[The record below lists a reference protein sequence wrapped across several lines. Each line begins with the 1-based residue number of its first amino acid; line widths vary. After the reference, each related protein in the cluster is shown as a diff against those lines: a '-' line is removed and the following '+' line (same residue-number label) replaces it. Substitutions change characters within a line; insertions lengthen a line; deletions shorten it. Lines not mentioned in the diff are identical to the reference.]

1 MSINSRFQS
10 HLHNLFVTGDD
21 GDNAITISRDTGGH
35 LFVNGQTINGD
46 PTVTNTDLIRVNG
59 GDGNDVITLDET
71 HGPLPAAQLFGGDG
85 NDTLTGGSSNDS
97 LFGQDGNDSLFGG
110 AGNDLLS
117 GGSGNDFIAGGAG
130 NDTLLGGNGNDFLD
144 GDQGADVA
152 FLGAGND
159 VFRWDQGDGS
169 DVVHGGSGTD
179 ELLFNGFAANE
190 QFTFTATGDDHALF
204 TRVQGTIV
212 MDLDHVE
219 TVTVNALAG
228 TDTVTINDPTG
239 SGVTL
244 FNVNL
249 GINGL
254 GDGAADTINIFD
266 DDPVTVTNNGG
277 GDITITGLSGATV
290 HITGF
295 EAANDHLV
303 INGDIFA
310 I

>member
-1 MSINSRFQS
+1 
-10 HLHNLFVTGDD
+10 
-21 GDNAITISRDTGGH
+21 
-35 LFVNGQTINGD
+35 
-46 PTVTNTDLIRVNG
+46 
-59 GDGNDVITLDET
+59 
-71 HGPLPAAQLFGGDG
+71 
-85 NDTLTGGSSNDS
+85 
-97 LFGQDGNDSLFGG
+97 
-110 AGNDLLS
+110 
-117 GGSGNDFIAGGAG
+117 
-130 NDTLLGGNGNDFLD
+130 
-144 GDQGADVA
+144 
-152 FLGAGND
+152 
-159 VFRWDQGDGS
+159 
-169 DVVHGGSGTD
+169 VHGGSGTD

-204 TRVQGTIV
+204 TRAQGTIV

-239 SGVTL
+239 TGVTL

-254 GDGAADTINIFD
+254 GDGASDTINIFD